1 MHCGTSIVDCS
12 KQWQRK
18 AYFNRPRAETL
29 PWFLKF
35 RWYDFCS
42 FGKIQKGQARK
53 VLQDLYDGTP
63 KVYPRGE
70 MLLFISIKSR
80 LEEDYTLSQRDKF
93 LFNHNK
99 YLGTEDCMAIFGFKD
114 INTMITLKTGVK
126 VTLHTLLKSIPGALG
141 MSKSRLFQVV
151 DPNSSHLCTLITF
164 PAMWPNLYW
173 TTARKTHY
181 HHWNYNRPW
190 KDDKHP
196 SRSW

>member
-1 MHCGTSIVDCS
+1 
-12 KQWQRK
+12 
-18 AYFNRPRAETL
+18 
-29 PWFLKF
+29 
-35 RWYDFCS
+35 
-42 FGKIQKGQARK
+42 
-53 VLQDLYDGTP
+53 
-63 KVYPRGE
+63 

-164 PAMWPNLYW
+164 PAM
-173 TTARKTHY
+173 
-181 HHWNYNRPW
+181 
-190 KDDKHP
+190 
-196 SRSW
+196 